1 MKRKKSYAVFCG
13 VFLVLML
20 VALPL
25 VVARAAP
32 ASGPTKELL
41 IGAAYG
47 MTGPWIS
54 YTIPMGK
61 CWKLQSKRINEQ
73 GGITVGG
80 EKYLVNLKEV
90 DTKCTPEGGRAA
102 VERLISLH
110 GVKFILGPGLS
121 SASVAAVPLMAQH
134 KVLNISPVTTQKVL
148 TFKCP
153 YYFKVHFPGSLVSRV
168 YPEFLAER
176 YPSITKMALVMPDD
190 DAGYSE
196 AKETKSGVAKV
207 NKKQP
212 GRLKIVFEDYYPKGT
227 EDHTPIL
234 TAALAKKP
242 DVIHLDAGAPEEMSV
257 IVKQARELGYKGW
270 FISGGGFTLE
280 RLNEIAG
287 KDFAYNIIHTSFDI
301 NNPTEPYIPAG
312 QEERWEGFRK
322 VFGDWAWL
330 DKVWRTEYGEQMP
343 GVVIYANDALPVM
356 LYSIMA
362 ADSLDPDKVVKAL
375 EEMKYVP
382 TYYGMGTWMGEK
394 TWGINHQI
402 RRSVPLYEIKYGKQ
416 LPIKPPVLPTYYP

>member
-1 MKRKKSYAVFCG
+1 MKGKKIYAVLSG
-13 VFLVLML
+13 ISLVLTL
-20 VALPL
+20 AALPL
-25 VVARAAP
+25 LGARAAP
-32 ASGPTKELL
+32 ASKELL
-41 IGAAYG
+41 MGAVYG

-54 YTIPMGK
+54 YTIPFGK
-61 CWKLQSKRINEQ
+61 CWKLQAKRINEQ
-73 GGITVGG
+73 GGITVAG
-80 EKYLVNLKEV
+80 EKYRISLKEV

-102 VERLISLH
+102 IERLISLH

-121 SASVAAVPLMAQH
+121 SASVAAIPLIDQH
-134 KVLNISPVTTQKVL
+134 KVFNISTVTTQKV
-148 TFKCP
+148 FAAKSR

-176 YPSITKMALVMPDD
+176 FPSISRMALVMPDD

-212 GRLKIVFEDYYPKGT
+212 GRLEIVFEDHYPKGT

-270 FISGGGFTLE
+270 FISGGGFTVE

-301 NNPTEPYIPAG
+301 DNPTEPYIPAG
-312 QEERWEGFRK
+312 QEERWEQFRK
-322 VFGDWAWL
+322 MFGDWAWL
-330 DKVWRTEYGEQMP
+330 AKAWRAEYGEEMP
-343 GVVIYANDALPVM
+343 GIVIYANDALPVM
-356 LYSIMA
+356 LYAIMA

-416 LPIKPPVLPTYYP
+416 FPVKPPVLPTYYP